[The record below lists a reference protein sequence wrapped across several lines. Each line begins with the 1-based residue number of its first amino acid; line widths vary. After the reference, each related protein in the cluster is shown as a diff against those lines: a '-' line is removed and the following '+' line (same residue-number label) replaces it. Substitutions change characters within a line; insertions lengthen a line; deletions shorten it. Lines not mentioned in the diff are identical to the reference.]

1 MKLIFVHGAG
11 NTGFVWYYQTK
22 YFPGSDAVSLVGHPE
37 GQPCTSV
44 EDYAVW
50 LRKYIHDHGY
60 SEPVIV
66 GHSMGGAVA
75 QTYALKYPGEVKGL
89 ILVGS
94 GARLRVRPD
103 FINALKALID
113 APPGKLREFEEM
125 LYGHVAPE
133 IRDMVL
139 DKIVEVG
146 ARVFLSDFQA
156 CDKFDTMDTVH
167 QIKAPALVICGT
179 QDDMTPLK
187 YSHYLVD
194 KISGARLV
202 AVQGA
207 SHMVFLEMPQEV
219 NTSIEEFIKRL

>member
-22 YFPGSDAVSLVGHPE
+22 YFPDSDAVSLVGHPE

-50 LRKYIHDHGY
+50 LHKYIRDHGY
-60 SEPVIV
+60 SDPVIV

-75 QTYALKYPGEVKGL
+75 QIYALKYPGEVKGL
-89 ILVGS
+89 VLVGS
-94 GARLRVRPD
+94 GARLRVSPD
-103 FINALKALID
+103 FLSALKALID
-113 APPGKLREFEEM
+113 APPVKLREFGEL
-125 LYGHVAPE
+125 LYGHLAPE

-139 DKIVEVG
+139 EKVTEVG
-146 ARVFLSDFQA
+146 ARVFLNDFQA
-156 CDKFDTMDTVH
+156 CDKFDIMDKVH
-167 QIKAPALVICGT
+167 QIKAPTLVICGT

-194 KISGARLV
+194 KISRARMV
-202 AVQGA
+202 AIQGA
-207 SHMVFLEMPQEV
+207 SHMVFLEMPHEV
-219 NTSIEEFIKRL
+219 NTAIEEFIKRL

>member
-22 YFPGSDAVSLVGHPE
+22 YFPDSDAVSLVGHPE

-50 LRKYIHDHGY
+50 LHKYIHDHGY

-103 FINALKALID
+103 FFSALKALID

-139 DKIVEVG
+139 DKVVEVG
-146 ARVFLSDFQA
+146 AGVFLNDFQA
-156 CDKFDTMDTVH
+156 CDKFDIMDKVH
-167 QIKAPALVICGT
+167 QIKAPTLVICGT

-194 KISGARLV
+194 NIPGASLV
-202 AVQGA
+202 AIQGA

-219 NTSIEEFIKRL
+219 NTAIEEFIKRL